1 MIRKGTQVSW
11 KWGNG
16 EAEGKVID
24 TYTKKVTKKIQ
35 GNEITRNG
43 EEGNKVLL
51 IEQEDGTQVIKKEN
65 EVSRKG

>member
-1 MIRKGTQVSW
+1 MIRKGTRVSW

-24 TYTKKVTKKIQ
+24 TYTRKVTKKIK
-35 GNEITRNG
+35 GNEITRIG

-51 IEQEDGTQVIKKEN
+51 IQQEDGTQVIKKEN